1 MPESRSLSELTRQIA
16 PPTKNGHAPPP
27 TESRKSY
34 QSVNPVRVR
43 AGICYWQDQPG
54 RGKRARRR
62 GAGRAGGGG
71 VVGRGRPPRGEGA
84 ERGGGGREGRSP
96 GRETR
101 PPRSRPRRGR
111 PTARPTLGVREGRGA
126 SPPPRGRHEGGGGV
140 VRRGGGRRAALLS
153 PSSIPPGPGHTGDG
167 RRAPSASVRP
177 PAPERGGGRRAA
189 RTRRPARGG
198 ARPGTRPAL
207 GRAHRGGGAPSSGT
221 RRRRRRRRR
230 RHGRRIG
237 AAAGPGSEAHQG
249 TRPRGAADGEGTEA
263 DGRAERGTDG
273 MRPRGA
279 DTAQPAA
286 GVGWPRATA
295 RGTAQSE
302 PGEGTRVGRRGPPRD
317 LTATGPPGTGAVPR
331 RHPRRRTGAPTL
343 AGLAATATATPGAAA
358 GPGRTLSRRTPA
370 APPPHGPHARGAPPP
385 RPPRSGLSEGT
396 APLRPGTPP
405 ARQGPG
411 DDTHVKA
418 RRGRL
423 GPGQGTGT
431 RAVARAGRGE
441 ARRGRR
447 RRGGAGEHARRG
459 PRDRDAGA
467 VRGPEEKDRAT
478 RPGPQE
484 HQRGIPPP
492 PAREGGPATPG
503 APAGPGH
510 PRSVARDPA
519 PPPGPA
525 SLRLS
530 LNPEARPPGDDALER
545 GGPDRDR
552 TPPPAAAQGARAG
565 LTPRGPAARTRPP
578 TCRTP
583 GGAQRDPPPTRRG
596 EARAAGGPPEPCP
609 GHLSP
614 TLPHKHQAPSSLGG
628 GGGVSSGRPGGGEG
642 RVVAKAGARTPRE
655 GEPAEDA
662 LPASST
668 RVGVPVRPSLRTGIW
683 LRRAKGTQKTEPSA
697 RRFPRDE
704 RAPTRERA
712 RGPDR
717 PRRGTQDG
725 PSRSPPPDRD
735 AGSRRGV
742 SQSRV
747 RRPRPTRARWRVER
761 ALPGHPREQGPV
773 HPRLRTRQDLDR
785 EKARVPRDASGDR
798 TPRGDRTRA
807 SPGPP
812 SGPHLRSAT
821 RKTPRAE
828 RTRGPGPRRA
838 LRRPPSHRP
847 GRSPPPERGRRRSK
861 RS

>member
-43 AGICYWQDQPG
+43 AGINQVGGSERDDEEPG
-54 RGKRARRR
+54 VPV
-62 GAGRAGGGG
+62 GGGG
-71 VVGRGRPPRGEGA
+71 ERQTPARRGSRERRGGPGRALAGPGDPTAPVPPAARTPDRATHPRGP
-84 ERGGGGREGRSP
+84 RG
-96 GRETR
+96 
-101 PPRSRPRRGR
+101 SRRVAA
-111 PTARPTLGVREGRGA
+111 TAREAR
-126 SPPPRGRHEGGGGV
+126 GGGGV

-221 RRRRRRRRR
+221 RRRRRRRR
-230 RHGRRIG
+230 HGRRIG
-237 AAAGPGSEAHQG
+237 AAAGPGSEAHRG

-286 GVGWPRATA
+286 GGRSRGATRDEGLAPPPSRGSRPPPPPPPEPQPA
-295 RGTAQSE
+295 RGEHS
-302 PGEGTRVGRRGPPRD
+302 
-317 LTATGPPGTGAVPR
+317 
-331 RHPRRRTGAPTL
+331 
-343 AGLAATATATPGAAA
+343 
-358 GPGRTLSRRTPA
+358 PA
-370 APPPHGPHARGAPPP
+370 AHRRPPPHGPHARGAPPP

-519 PPPGPA
+519 PPPG
-525 SLRLS
+525 SVFRLS

-596 EARAAGGPPEPCP
+596 EARAA
-609 GHLSP
+609 
-614 TLPHKHQAPSSLGG
+614 
-628 GGGVSSGRPGGGEG
+628 
-642 RVVAKAGARTPRE
+642 
-655 GEPAEDA
+655 
-662 LPASST
+662 
-668 RVGVPVRPSLRTGIW
+668 
-683 LRRAKGTQKTEPSA
+683 
-697 RRFPRDE
+697 
-704 RAPTRERA
+704 
-712 RGPDR
+712 
-717 PRRGTQDG
+717 
-725 PSRSPPPDRD
+725 
-735 AGSRRGV
+735 
-742 SQSRV
+742 
-747 RRPRPTRARWRVER
+747 
-761 ALPGHPREQGPV
+761 
-773 HPRLRTRQDLDR
+773 DLDR

>member
-1 MPESRSLSELTRQIA
+1 MP
-16 PPTKNGHAPPP
+16 
-27 TESRKSY
+27 
-34 QSVNPVRVR
+34 V
-43 AGICYWQDQPG
+43 
-54 RGKRARRR
+54 
-62 GAGRAGGGG
+62 AGGGG
-71 VVGRGRPPRGEGA
+71 ERQTPARRGSRERRGGPGRALAGPGDPTAPVPPAARTPDRATHPRGP
-84 ERGGGGREGRSP
+84 RG
-96 GRETR
+96 
-101 PPRSRPRRGR
+101 SRRVAA
-111 PTARPTLGVREGRGA
+111 TAREAR
-126 SPPPRGRHEGGGGV
+126 GGGGV

-370 APPPHGPHARGAPPP
+370 APPHHGPHARGAPPP

-525 SLRLS
+525 S
-530 LNPEARPPGDDALER
+530 RPPVFRHPSATD
-545 GGPDRDR
+545 
-552 TPPPAAAQGARAG
+552 
-565 LTPRGPAARTRPP
+565 
-578 TCRTP
+578 
-583 GGAQRDPPPTRRG
+583 
-596 EARAAGGPPEPCP
+596 
-609 GHLSP
+609 
-614 TLPHKHQAPSSLGG
+614 PSS
-628 GGGVSSGRPGGGEG
+628 V
-642 RVVAKAGARTPRE
+642 
-655 GEPAEDA
+655 
-662 LPASST
+662 
-668 RVGVPVRPSLRTGIW
+668 
-683 LRRAKGTQKTEPSA
+683 
-697 RRFPRDE
+697 
-704 RAPTRERA
+704 
-712 RGPDR
+712 
-717 PRRGTQDG
+717 
-725 PSRSPPPDRD
+725 
-735 AGSRRGV
+735 
-742 SQSRV
+742 
-747 RRPRPTRARWRVER
+747 
-761 ALPGHPREQGPV
+761 
-773 HPRLRTRQDLDR
+773 
-785 EKARVPRDASGDR
+785 
-798 TPRGDRTRA
+798 
-807 SPGPP
+807 
-812 SGPHLRSAT
+812 
-821 RKTPRAE
+821 
-828 RTRGPGPRRA
+828 
-838 LRRPPSHRP
+838 
-847 GRSPPPERGRRRSK
+847 
-861 RS
+861 

>member
-43 AGICYWQDQPG
+43 AGATT
-54 RGKRARRR
+54 RSRACRW
-62 GAGRAGGGG
+62 GGGG
-71 VVGRGRPPRGEGA
+71 ERQTPARRGSRERRGGPGRALAGPGDPTAPAPPAARTPDRATHPRGP
-84 ERGGGGREGRSP
+84 RG
-96 GRETR
+96 
-101 PPRSRPRRGR
+101 SRRVAA
-111 PTARPTLGVREGRGA
+111 TAREAR
-126 SPPPRGRHEGGGGV
+126 GGGGV

-237 AAAGPGSEAHQG
+237 AAAGPGSEAHRG

-525 SLRLS
+525 S
-530 LNPEARPPGDDALER
+530 RPPGGRDGLPLTNGRGAGEAEADRASRPDTAPPSPRAHPTGAGRTHTAPHLPDAR
-545 GGPDRDR
+545 
-552 TPPPAAAQGARAG
+552 
-565 LTPRGPAARTRPP
+565 RGPAGPSP
-578 TCRTP
+578 DSEG
-583 GGAQRDPPPTRRG
+583 GGAGRG
-596 EARAAGGPPEPCP
+596 PE
-609 GHLSP
+609 LSW
-614 TLPHKHQAPSSLGG
+614 

-828 RTRGPGPRRA
+828 RTRGPGLRRA

-847 GRSPPPERGRRRSK
+847 GRPPPPERGRRRSK

>member
-43 AGICYWQDQPG
+43 AGINQVGGSERDDEEPG
-54 RGKRARRR
+54 VPV
-62 GAGRAGGGG
+62 GGG
-71 VVGRGRPPRGEGA
+71 VGRGRPPRGEGA

-230 RHGRRIG
+230 RRHGRRIG
-237 AAAGPGSEAHQG
+237 AAAGPGSEAHRG

-286 GVGWPRATA
+286 GGRSRGATRDEGLAPPPSRGSRPPPPPPPEPQPA
-295 RGTAQSE
+295 RGEHS
-302 PGEGTRVGRRGPPRD
+302 
-317 LTATGPPGTGAVPR
+317 
-331 RHPRRRTGAPTL
+331 
-343 AGLAATATATPGAAA
+343 
-358 GPGRTLSRRTPA
+358 PA
-370 APPPHGPHARGAPPP
+370 AHRRPPPHGPHARGAPPP

-519 PPPGPA
+519 PPPG
-525 SLRLS
+525 SVFRLS
-530 LNPEARPPGDDALER
+530 LNPEARQPGDDALER

-596 EARAAGGPPEPCP
+596 EARAA
-609 GHLSP
+609 LSW
-614 TLPHKHQAPSSLGG
+614 

>member
-43 AGICYWQDQPG
+43 AGINQVGGSERDDEEPG
-54 RGKRARRR
+54 VPVAGGWWGEADPREAREPREEGGAGKGARRAGRPDRPGPARGEDARPRDPPSGSARVAARRR
-62 GAGRAGGGG
+62 HRAGGTRGG
-71 VVGRGRPPRGEGA
+71 AGWCGGEEGGGPPCSLPPPSRPARATPGTADARPRRPSVHPPQSGAGDAGRRGRGDRPAAGQDRGPVPRSGERTGAGAPPRPA
-84 ERGGGGREGRSP
+84 RDGGGGGGGDTGDGS
-96 GRETR
+96 G
-101 PPRSRPRRGR
+101 PRRAREARHTRARG
-111 PTARPTLGVREGRGA
+111 PGEQQTARGPRRTDGRRGA
-126 SPPPRGRHEGGGGV
+126 PTGCGHAGPTPRNR
-140 VRRGGGRRAALLS
+140 RRGGGPAA
-153 PSSIPPGPGHTGDG
+153 
-167 RRAPSASVRP
+167 P
-177 PAPERGGGRRAA
+177 PA
-189 RTRRPARGG
+189 TKDWRP
-198 ARPGTRPAL
+198 
-207 GRAHRGGGAPSSGT
+207 H
-221 RRRRRRRRR
+221 
-230 RHGRRIG
+230 
-237 AAAGPGSEAHQG
+237 
-249 TRPRGAADGEGTEA
+249 PRGA
-263 DGRAERGTDG
+263 RGH
-273 MRPRGA
+273 RH
-279 DTAQPAA
+279 
-286 GVGWPRATA
+286 
-295 RGTAQSE
+295 
-302 PGEGTRVGRRGPPRD
+302 
-317 LTATGPPGTGAVPR
+317 
-331 RHPRRRTGAPTL
+331 RHPRSRSRPGENTLPPHTG
-343 AGLAATATATPGAAA
+343 G
-358 GPGRTLSRRTPA
+358 
-370 APPPHGPHARGAPPP
+370 PPPHGPHARGAPPP

-519 PPPGPA
+519 PPPG
-525 SLRLS
+525 SVFRLS

-596 EARAAGGPPEPCP
+596 EARAAGPRNLVPATCP
-609 GHLSP
+609 QRCPINTRPRAL
-614 TLPHKHQAPSSLGG
+614 LGG